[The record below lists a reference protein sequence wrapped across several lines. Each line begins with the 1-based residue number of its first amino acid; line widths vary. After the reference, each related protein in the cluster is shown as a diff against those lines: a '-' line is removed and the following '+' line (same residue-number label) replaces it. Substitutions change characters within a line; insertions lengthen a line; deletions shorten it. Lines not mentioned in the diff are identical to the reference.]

1 MTFFCI
7 AAARP
12 NFMKV
17 APILRALEAAGQST
31 SLVHTGQHYD
41 ATMSGIFFEEL
52 ELRPPDHH
60 LEVGSG
66 THAFQTGRVMEA
78 FERLLVQEEAT
89 GADFVI
95 TVGDVNST
103 LACSIV
109 AAKSGLR
116 VAHVEAGLRS
126 RDWSMPEEINRV
138 IADRV
143 SDLLF
148 APSADAVD
156 NLRSE
161 GYHHDQIH
169 LVGNV
174 MVDSLLANCERATD
188 RPILQTLG
196 LQPGA
201 YAMVTLHRPSNV
213 DDETTLRGFVG
224 ALESLT
230 ATHRVVMPVHPRTR
244 LRFEEYAIRPSFD
257 LIEPTGY
264 LDSLC
269 LQANA
274 ALVLTDS
281 GGIQEETTALG
292 VPCLTLRESTERPIT
307 IQEGTNRVV
316 GTNPEDVVRA
326 AVETL
331 ADPPP
336 PRRPALW
343 DGHAAERIAAVLTS
357 VGMQRLRRPTDQ
369 R

>member
-1 MTFFCI
+1 MTVYCT

-17 APILRALEAAGQST
+17 APILRALESSGQRAA
-31 SLVHTGQHYD
+31 LVHTGQHYD
-41 ATMSGIFFEEL
+41 ESMSGIFFEEL
-52 ELRPPDHH
+52 EMRPPDHH
-60 LEVGSG
+60 LDVGSG
-66 THAFQTGRVMEA
+66 SHAFQTGRVMEA
-78 FERLLVQEEAT
+78 FERLLIQEQAT
-89 GADFVI
+89 SADVVV

-126 RDWSMPEEINRV
+126 REWSMPEEINRV
-138 IADRV
+138 VADRV

-148 APSADAVD
+148 APSSDAVA
-156 NLRSE
+156 NLEAE

-174 MVDSLLANCERATD
+174 MVDSLFANRERASARD
-188 RPILQTLG
+188 ILRTHG
-196 LQPGA
+196 LRHGG
-201 YAMVTLHRPSNV
+201 YALVTLHRPSNV
-213 DDETTLRGFVG
+213 DDEHTLRGLIS

-230 ATHRVVMPVHPRTR
+230 DTHRVVMPVHPRTKGR
-244 LRFEEYAIRPSFD
+244 LEAFGIEPGFD

-269 LQANA
+269 LQAGA

-307 IQEGTNRVV
+307 ISEGTNRLV
-316 GTNPEDVVRA
+316 GTDPEVIVRA

-331 ADPPP
+331 AHPPP

-343 DGHAAERIAAVLTS
+343 DGRAAERIATVLATS
-357 VGMQRLRRPTDQ
+357 LCRRPRPTDL